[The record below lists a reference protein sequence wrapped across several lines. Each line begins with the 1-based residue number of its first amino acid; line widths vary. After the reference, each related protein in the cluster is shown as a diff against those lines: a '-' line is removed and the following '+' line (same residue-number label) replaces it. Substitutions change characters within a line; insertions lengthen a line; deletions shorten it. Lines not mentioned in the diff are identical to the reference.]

1 MALPLNERAV
11 GVGESSVLGSGWTA
25 VAGRMSLVF
34 AAPAASG
41 HRVCGVSPHEQQLW
55 QLLLPPPPPPP
66 AAAQESTP
74 WRRVAAAASFSW
86 LAFDAKSLPGL
97 LPTLDDGDDD
107 DGGGGGGGA
116 SGGGHAPWRGSI
128 LQRLRCRVRARD
140 ERFRDYVSPSSAL
153 SRFSRKTDLT

>member
-1 MALPLNERAV
+1 MAAAFAF
-11 GVGESSVLGSGWTA
+11 A
-25 VAGRMSLVF
+25 VAAFSARVGGLS
-34 AAPAASG
+34 PAAS
-41 HRVCGVSPHEQQLW
+41 
-55 QLLLPPPPPPP
+55 
-66 AAAQESTP
+66 
-74 WRRVAAAASFSW
+74 AAAASFSW